1 MKKFYY
7 YIVSVFSLLLLM
19 LSCTNDDESYVDF
32 SETSNKQSNS
42 IIGMIRFECW
52 LNRYA
57 FADSVQK
64 QL

>member
-7 YIVSVFSLLLLM
+7 YIVSVFLLLLLM

-42 IIGMIRFECW
+42 ITGPIRFECW